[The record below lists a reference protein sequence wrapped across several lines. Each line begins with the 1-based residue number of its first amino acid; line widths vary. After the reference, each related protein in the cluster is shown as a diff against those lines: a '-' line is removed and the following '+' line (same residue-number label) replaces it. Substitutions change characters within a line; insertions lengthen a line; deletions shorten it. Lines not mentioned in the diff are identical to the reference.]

1 MCIAAGPSPKRTSAD
16 TEKRLQTT
24 DKLQTAPS
32 RWAEGSGW
40 LHSPS
45 ADRAIAQSR
54 EFETEHVSF
63 RQCLTASL
71 SAASS
76 QVKRQVRYQA
86 VSGHFSRPRGVSGRI
101 SDARHAN
108 GTGPRLPLSSLS
120 PLQEGP
126 QRIRRGLRVVRHA
139 KLAPERIELVGVRLR
154 PRNPLLSGL
163 LLGGIGQARGDHLH
177 GTDVVA

>member
-1 MCIAAGPSPKRTSAD
+1 MATRACVPLPWLKDCGNGPGPPNRSSPCAKTQVDPPVS
-16 TEKRLQTT
+16 QTG
-24 DKLQTAPS
+24 LP
-32 RWAEGSGW
+32 
-40 LHSPS
+40 LIVVPP
-45 ADRAIAQSR
+45 R